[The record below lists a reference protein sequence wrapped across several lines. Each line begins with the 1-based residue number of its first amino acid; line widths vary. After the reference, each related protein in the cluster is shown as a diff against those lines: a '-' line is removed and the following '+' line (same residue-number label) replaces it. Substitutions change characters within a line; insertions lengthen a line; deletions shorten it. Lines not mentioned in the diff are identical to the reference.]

1 MSVSRT
7 MRRPS
12 KVFLRYALSYLLL
25 LMVVFSVLTAYL
37 TGYVNHQVSDT
48 LQTTQ
53 VNRLNRIAQQHNEYI
68 DNMMHTAFS
77 VYPSVQL

>member
-25 LMVVFSVLTAYL
+25 LMVAKYL
-37 TGYVNHQVSDT
+37 
-48 LQTTQ
+48 
-53 VNRLNRIAQQHNEYI
+53 A
-68 DNMMHTAFS
+68 
-77 VYPSVQL
+77 